1 MQEMQ
6 DTLFWNLGREDPLEL
21 EMATCS
27 ITLAWKIPW
36 TEEPGGLRC
45 MGSQKFD
52 MTEWLTLFRLM
63 PMTSQCYMHNYF
75 YQFVKMPSA
84 EKYFLKILHKKVITE
99 SFKLP
104 ELIAINH

>member
-1 MQEMQ
+1 
-6 DTLFWNLGREDPLEL
+6 
-21 EMATCS
+21 
-27 ITLAWKIPW
+27 
-36 TEEPGGLRC
+36 
-45 MGSQKFD
+45 
-52 MTEWLTLFRLM
+52 
-63 PMTSQCYMHNYF
+63 MHNHF